1 MFRFQQK
8 IMKHVKT
15 KKMYAPLI
23 RKLTKIVS
31 VEVQTLDLL
40 EKDSIVL

>member
-8 IMKHVKT
+8 IMKHVK
-15 KKMYAPLI
+15 KKKYAPLI
-23 RKLTKIVS
+23 GKLTKIVS
-31 VEVQTLDLL
+31 VEVYTLDLL

>member
-1 MFRFQQK
+1 
-8 IMKHVKT
+8 
-15 KKMYAPLI
+15 MYAPLI